1 LGREL
6 LVIVD
11 AYSHVCPE
19 GLLNAIEELH
29 PTAEAAALR
38 KNSYLFDADRRL
50 RYMDRIGVDQQ
61 VLTLV
66 RPPMW
71 LGMPRPVVHKLTRIA
86 NDSIAEMA
94 ARHPDRLIAVGV
106 MPVVDDETM
115 AEFSRLRDDL
125 GIRGVL
131 IFSNINGLPLDDASM
146 WPLYAEAAAHDV
158 PIWIHPQHGHS
169 YPWLKQDLLDRLF
182 GWPFETTLAM
192 SRLVFGGV
200 LQRYPDLK
208 FVTHHLGGMVPF
220 YASRADAMSQE
231 IARYREAS
239 LTAASEPL
247 AGRPSDYFRKFYNDS
262 MVNGSAAAMRCG
274 LEFFG
279 AQQVM
284 YGTDFPMGPNDGEE
298 WPVEVLDTIGSL
310 GLGQTDLD
318 NVLAGNV
325 RRILRL

>member
-1 LGREL
+1 
-6 LVIVD
+6 VIID

-19 GLLNAIEELH
+19 PLLDAIATRY
-29 PTAEAAALR
+29 PGAEAAALR
-38 KNSYLFDADRRL
+38 KNTYLFDGERRL

-71 LGMPRPVVHKLTRIA
+71 LGMPRPIVHELTRVA

-94 ARHPDRLIAVGV
+94 AAWPDRFIPVGV
-106 MPVVDDETM
+106 LPVVDDEM
-115 AEFSRLRDDL
+115 LAEFGRLHTDL
-125 GIRGVL
+125 GVPGVL
-131 IFSNINGLPLDDASM
+131 IFSNIEGLPLDDPSM
-146 WPLYAEAAAHDV
+146 WPLYGAAAAADV

-169 YPWLKQDLLDRLF
+169 YPWLKRDLVDRLF

-208 FVTHHLGGMVPF
+208 FVTHHLGGMVPY

-231 IARYREAS
+231 IARYRDAS
-239 LTAASEPL
+239 LTEASEPL
-247 AGRPSDYFRKFYNDS
+247 EGRPTDYFRKFYNDS

-279 AQQVM
+279 AERVM
-284 YGTDFPMGPNDGEE
+284 YGTDFPMGPNDGED
-298 WPVEVLDTIGSL
+298 WPVEVLDTIRSL
-310 GLGQTDLD
+310 DLGAADLQL
-318 NVLAGNV
+318 VLGGNL
-325 RRILRL
+325 RRILRMG

>member
-1 LGREL
+1 
-6 LVIVD
+6 VIID

-19 GLLNAIEELH
+19 PLLDAIATRY
-29 PTAEAAALR
+29 PGAEAAALR
-38 KNSYLFDADRRL
+38 KNTYLFDGERRL

-71 LGMPRPVVHKLTRIA
+71 LGMPRPIVHELTRVA

-94 ARHPDRLIAVGV
+94 AAWPDRFIPVGV
-106 MPVVDDETM
+106 LPVVDDEM
-115 AEFSRLRDDL
+115 LAEFGRLHNDL
-125 GIRGVL
+125 GVPGVL
-131 IFSNINGLPLDDASM
+131 IFSNIEGLPLDDPSM
-146 WPLYAEAAAHDV
+146 WPLYEAAAAADV

-169 YPWLKQDLLDRLF
+169 YPWLKRDLVDRLF

-208 FVTHHLGGMVPF
+208 FVTHHLGGMVPY

-231 IARYREAS
+231 IARYRDAS
-239 LTAASEPL
+239 LTEASEPL
-247 AGRPSDYFRKFYNDS
+247 EGRPTDYFRKFYNDS

-279 AQQVM
+279 AERVM
-284 YGTDFPMGPNDGEE
+284 YGTDFPMGPNDGED
-298 WPVEVLDTIGSL
+298 WPVEVLDTIRSL
-310 GLGQTDLD
+310 DLGAADLQL
-318 NVLAGNV
+318 VLAGNL
-325 RRILRL
+325 RRILRMG